1 MRDIDD
7 VVSNERLEELA
18 NGDMEVWYP
27 ESQSMAR
34 ELLALRKER
43 ERAEPVARRLDPN
56 EGPSRLTFRCE
67 DDLIQNGLLKDV
79 DKAIP
84 LYTAPVVVPDG
95 WKLVP
100 EIPDSQMITA
110 WKDAN
115 YNKAS
120 LESAFRK
127 MVNAAPKPPH
137 AMYVMDES
145 QSRELFEKWCPV
157 NIERNKW
164 HPEIY
169 SHLPARQ
176 LWGAWEACRAA
187 MLGKPEYPLQ
197 APDEVM
203 ACMAALSAAISLLE
217 RGGRKAA
224 ASDKMFEQMLV
235 DYKRALNGCR
245 AAMLNQK

>member
-1 MRDIDD
+1 MRDINDE
-7 VVSNERLEELA
+7 NECIAKALEGLIWP
-18 NGDMEVWYP
+18 N
-27 ESQSMAR
+27 MAIGNKVIIKAAI
-34 ELLALRKER
+34 EALRKER
-43 ERAEPVARRLDPN
+43 ERAEPVAWRIDPN

-84 LYTAPVVVPDG
+84 LYTAPPAPVVVPDG

-137 AMYVMDES
+137 AMYVRDES

-187 MLGKPEYPLQ
+187 ML
-197 APDEVM
+197 
-203 ACMAALSAAISLLE
+203 
-217 RGGRKAA
+217 
-224 ASDKMFEQMLV
+224 
-235 DYKRALNGCR
+235 
-245 AAMLNQK
+245 NQK